1 MENNLVHIA
10 ISVNTLATLIESGC
24 IHAVDFKCL
33 DIDSKKTVWKLFLSA
48 VKLTKKNKS
57 GYQENGYVG

>member
-10 ISVNTLATLIESGC
+10 ISPNVLASLIEGEY

-48 VKLTKKNKS
+48 VKLTKMNKS
-57 GYQENGYVG
+57 EYQENSYV

>member
-10 ISVNTLATLIESGC
+10 ISPNALASLIESGY
-24 IHAVDFKCL
+24 IHAIDFKCL
-33 DIDSKKTVWKLFLSA
+33 DANSKKTVWKLFLTA

-57 GYQENGYVG
+57 GYQENGYV

>member
-10 ISVNTLATLIESGC
+10 ISANTLASLIESGC

-33 DIDSKKTVWKLFLSA
+33 DIDSKKIVWKLFLYA
-48 VKLTKKNKS
+48 VKLTKRNKY
-57 GYQENGYVG
+57 GCQGDVYV

>member
-10 ISVNTLATLIESGC
+10 ISVDALASLIESDC

-33 DIDSKKTVWKLFLSA
+33 DIDSKKTVWKLFLST
-48 VKLTKKNKS
+48 VKLTKKNKT
-57 GYQENGYVG
+57 GYQENYYV

>member
-10 ISVNTLATLIESGC
+10 ISANTLASLIENRC

-48 VKLTKKNKS
+48 VKLTKKNKP
-57 GYQENGYVG
+57 GYQENSYV

>member
-10 ISVNTLATLIESGC
+10 ISVNTLASLIESEC

-33 DIDSKKTVWKLFLSA
+33 DIDSKKTVWKLFLST
-48 VKLTKKNKS
+48 VKLTKKNNP
-57 GYQENGYVG
+57 GHQENYYV

>member
-10 ISVNTLATLIESGC
+10 LSVHTLASLIESEC

-33 DIDSKKTVWKLFLSA
+33 DIDSKKTVWKLFLST
-48 VKLTKKNKS
+48 VKLTKK
-57 GYQENGYVG
+57 E

>member
-1 MENNLVHIA
+1 MVHIA
-10 ISVNTLATLIESGC
+10 ISPNVLASLIEGGY

-48 VKLTKKNKS
+48 VKLTKLNQFGLLES
-57 GYQENGYVG
+57 NCV

>member
-10 ISVNTLATLIESGC
+10 ISSNTLALLIERGY

-33 DIDSKKTVWKLFLSA
+33 DFDSKKVVWKLFLSA
-48 VKLTKKNKS
+48 VRATI
-57 GYQENGYVG
+57 

>member
-10 ISVNTLATLIESGC
+10 ISPNVLASLIESRT

-57 GYQENGYVG
+57 GYQVNGYVG

>member
-10 ISVNTLATLIESGC
+10 ISANTLASLIESGC

-33 DIDSKKTVWKLFLSA
+33 DIDSKKKVWKLFLSA
-48 VKLTKKNKS
+48 VKLTKKNQS
-57 GYQENGYVG
+57 GYQENGYV

>member
-10 ISVNTLATLIESGC
+10 ISANTLASLIESGC

-48 VKLTKKNKS
+48 VKLTKNNKS
-57 GYQENGYVG
+57 GYQEKGYV

>member
-10 ISVNTLATLIESGC
+10 ISANTLASLIESGC

-33 DIDSKKTVWKLFLSA
+33 NDDSKKTVWKLLLSA
-48 VKLTKKNKS
+48 LKS
-57 GYQENGYVG
+57 TLNEQIQTSG